1 MESRKFDTLSKALAS
16 DTPRRNLLRGMI
28 VGAFAALG
36 IGQTGAAQSGGN
48 GNGNGNGNLGSG
60 NGNGNGNGN
69 SGWWNG
75 NWNGNG
81 NSGDNNGNDNGN
93 WNSGNRNGN
102 GNGNSNGWCPP
113 WLSCPGSGYIDDATC
128 SCICPLTTAD
138 CPGGVDAES
147 CSCIPVVCD
156 ALADPCGP
164 NCSCATFYGS
174 NQLVCVDH
182 GGACGYQCGA
192 GQEYENNCPSGMI
205 CADAGDCG
213 DYFCYPMCGDTASC
227 AMVPDILV

>member
-102 GNGNSNGWCPP
+102 GNGNSNGKRAWPQAAMAPRFGGFWRVKVALSWPDRP
-113 WLSCPGSGYIDDATC
+113 WHPRCLQRRYRRYRP
-128 SCICPLTTAD
+128 
-138 CPGGVDAES
+138 
-147 CSCIPVVCD
+147 
-156 ALADPCGP
+156 
-164 NCSCATFYGS
+164 FRR
-174 NQLVCVDH
+174 
-182 GGACGYQCGA
+182 
-192 GQEYENNCPSGMI
+192 
-205 CADAGDCG
+205 
-213 DYFCYPMCGDTASC
+213 
-227 AMVPDILV
+227 